1 MVGAW
6 AMGEDGSFRAHYFLD
21 VDASTRAAVEEEA
34 ERLRSLLGETRFSV
48 RFPGHMQKALSR

>member
-1 MVGAW
+1 
-6 AMGEDGSFRAHYFLD
+6 MGEDGSFRAHYFLD

-34 ERLRSLLGETRFSV
+34 EWLRSLLGETRFSV